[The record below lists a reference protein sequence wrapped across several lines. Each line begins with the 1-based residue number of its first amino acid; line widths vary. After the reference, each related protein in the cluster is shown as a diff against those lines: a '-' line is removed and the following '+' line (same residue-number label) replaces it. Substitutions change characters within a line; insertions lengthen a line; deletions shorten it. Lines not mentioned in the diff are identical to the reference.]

1 MANKETYLKYTYGN
15 VGTTIRPSTRL
26 GLGTLPSTYPGAS
39 HKISPSPPWASGMPP
54 PFTIPPCF
62 SLPPFGQGRSSL
74 HKRPSRITCT
84 NAEWRGDPSRL
95 RALPTSARAARV
107 VGIARHLVLGWQIL
121 HLWLTRLNTWM
132 ACGFLLLSVLFQMI
146 YFLVFGLAFCHC
158 HP

>member
-95 RALPTSARAARV
+95 RADERPCSPCGWGCSTLGARL
-107 VGIARHLVLGWQIL
+107 IDPP
-121 HLWLTRLNTWM
+121 
-132 ACGFLLLSVLFQMI
+132 LLAYST
-146 YFLVFGLAFCHC
+146 
-158 HP
+158 